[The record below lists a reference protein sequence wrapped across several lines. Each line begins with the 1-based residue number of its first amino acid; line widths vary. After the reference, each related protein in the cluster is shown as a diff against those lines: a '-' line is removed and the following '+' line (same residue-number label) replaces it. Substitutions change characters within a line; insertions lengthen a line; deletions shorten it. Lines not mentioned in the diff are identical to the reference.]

1 MVRKRRTN
9 LVRGLSSD
17 SELDDIRKR
26 RMQEL
31 RRQLAEEQSQ
41 SQRQS
46 EVEKQKQVVLRQI
59 MTVEARERLARI
71 RLVKPEFVDQL
82 ELQLIQAAQS
92 GRIRLPIAD
101 EQLKE
106 LLTKLQ
112 TQQRGINVRGL

>member
-1 MVRKRRTN
+1 M
-9 LVRGLSSD
+9 RGLSSD

-31 RRQLAEEQSQ
+31 RRQLSEEQSQ

-46 EVEKQKQVVLRQI
+46 EVDMQKQVVLRQI
-59 MTVEARERLARI
+59 MAIEARERLARI
-71 RLVKPEFVDQL
+71 RMVKPEFVDQL

-92 GRIRLPIAD
+92 GRIKLPITD

-112 TQQRGINVRGL
+112 TQQRGINVRGM

>member
-1 MVRKRRTN
+1 M
-9 LVRGLSSD
+9 SSD

-59 MTVEARERLARI
+59 MTIEARERLARI

-92 GRIRLPIAD
+92 GRIKLPITD